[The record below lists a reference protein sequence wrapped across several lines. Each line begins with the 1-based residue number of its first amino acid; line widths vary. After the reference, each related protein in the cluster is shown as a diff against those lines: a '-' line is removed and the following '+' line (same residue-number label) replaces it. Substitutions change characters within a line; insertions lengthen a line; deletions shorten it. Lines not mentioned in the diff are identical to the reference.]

1 MGIYVNQRLKDVLT
15 PCLMAIALLT
25 RLPVTQQLP
34 EKWSDKAL
42 GQSALWYPFVGLLLV
57 CLLFLLTMFVPSQ
70 TAPLLLGGLI
80 VIIWV
85 LLTGGL
91 HLDGLADSIDA
102 MYAGHAVVAVKE
114 KDENKENKPLS
125 DSDICPKK
133 QALLRVLKDP
143 NIGAMGAIAL
153 VLLLLLK
160 VSVLSVS
167 SQLLLSLLVAMVVS
181 RSIALL
187 FIVSTPYTP
196 YVSQAGLGAVLAA
209 STPKTASIVVLT
221 VVFFGLF
228 TVLSVNDVCILLSVQ
243 LVLFYSWRR
252 YWVKHLGGFVGDSIG
267 ALIELSEVSL
277 LLTLYFLFL

>member
-1 MGIYVNQRLKDVLT
+1 MGIYVNQQLKSIFI

-25 RLPVTQQLP
+25 RLPVTQLLP

-57 CLLFLLTMFVPSQ
+57 FLLFLLTTIVPSQ
-70 TAPLLLGGLI
+70 TAPLLLGAGI
-80 VIIWV
+80 VTIWV

-102 MYAGHAVVAVKE
+102 MYAGHAVVAAKE
-114 KDENKENKPLS
+114 KGESKENKPLPY
-125 DSDICPKK
+125 SDICPKK
-133 QALLRVLKDP
+133 QTLLRVLKDP

-167 SQLLLSLLVAMVVS
+167 SQSLLSLLVAIVVS
-181 RSIALL
+181 RSMALL
-187 FIVSTPYTP
+187 FIISTPYTP
-196 YVSQAGLGAVLAA
+196 YASQAGLGAVLAA
-209 STPKTASIVVLT
+209 STPKAVSIVVLT
-221 VVFFGLF
+221 IIFLGLF
-228 TVLSVNDVCILLSVQ
+228 TVLSVSGVCILLSVQ
-243 LVLFYSWRR
+243 LILFYSWRR
-252 YWVKHLGGFVGDSIG
+252 YWVKRLGGFVGDSIG

-277 LLTLYFLFL
+277 LLTMYFLFL